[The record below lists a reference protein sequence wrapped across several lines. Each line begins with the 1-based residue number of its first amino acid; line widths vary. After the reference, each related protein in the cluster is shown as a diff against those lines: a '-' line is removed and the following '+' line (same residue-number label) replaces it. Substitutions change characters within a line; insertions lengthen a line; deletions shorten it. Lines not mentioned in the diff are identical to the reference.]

1 MCQMSH
7 AMCQIGHVTCPL
19 LHVTFHCQVSN
30 VKKKKVVELICYQQG
45 QPCLAYKPIK
55 KLKILHEI
63 LPHLAQ
69 DDIAILL
76 RPV

>member
-30 VKKKKVVELICYQQG
+30 VKKKKSGGANLLSTG
-45 QPCLAYKPIK
+45 TT
-55 KLKILHEI
+55 
-63 LPHLAQ
+63 LPSL
-69 DDIAILL
+69 
-76 RPV
+76 